1 MASILMPNQGAVM
14 LWQTCRS
21 AAITL
26 SAALAQS
33 FHRLTAH
40 KRHALP
46 VGVDVDIQVSFK
58 KDVLAVMPPK
68 KPEKKAQVQAAA

>member
-1 MASILMPNQGAVM
+1 
-14 LWQTCRS
+14 
-21 AAITL
+21 
-26 SAALAQS
+26 
-33 FHRLTAH
+33 LTAH